1 MFGFEREKIQLK
13 SVEDYLRAQELL
25 GAASENGMAPGKW
38 RAVYST
44 AKPFIL
50 PGAIILAIVLAVGAA
65 FFEMMTLRSEVA
77 RLRSVQTE
85 GDVKAL
91 RKQIADLTA
100 KVDTSAK
107 QIEELKD
114 DTYALKV
121 EIEAQKARAARAM
134 ASAAAAAKKAA
145 LSAEKKNKPVIGKP
159 RP

>member
-25 GAASENGMAPGKW
+25 GAGSENGTTNTRW
-38 RAVYST
+38 RAILSE

-50 PGAIILAIVLAVGAA
+50 PGAIILAIVLVVAAVL
-65 FFEMMTLRSEVA
+65 FEVITLRSEVA
-77 RLRSVQTE
+77 KLRSVQRE

-91 RKQIADLTA
+91 RSQIADLTA
-100 KVDTSAK
+100 KIDRSEK

-114 DTYALKV
+114 DTYALRV
-121 EIEAQKARAARAM
+121 EMEAQKARAARAV
-134 ASAAAAAKKAA
+134 ASATAARKAV
-145 LSAEKKNKPVIGKP
+145 LSVEKKNKQAIGKS

>member
-25 GAASENGMAPGKW
+25 GAGSENGMAHGKW
-38 RAVYST
+38 RAAYSKV
-44 AKPFIL
+44 KPFIL
-50 PGAIILAIVLAVGAA
+50 PGAIILAIVLVVGAA

-77 RLRSVQTE
+77 GLRSVQRE

-91 RKQIADLTA
+91 RRQIADLAA
-100 KVDTSAK
+100 KMDTSAK

-121 EIEAQKARAARAM
+121 EIEAQKARAARAV